1 MSHIL
6 IPVAYGELIDK
17 LTILEIKH
25 ERLTDEAQRAN
36 VARELALLRQTWA
49 SDSKSTISI
58 DDLQAQLR
66 AINAK
71 LWDIEEGK
79 RAAERAQRFDAEFVR
94 LARAV
99 YQDND
104 QRARIKREINQRLG
118 SSLMEEK
125 SYGAYRVPD

>member
-25 ERLTDEAQRAN
+25 ERLTDEDQRAN

-49 SDSKSTISI
+49 SDSKSTIAI
-58 DDLQAQLR
+58 DDLHAQLR

-99 YQDND
+99 YLDND

-118 SSLMEEK
+118 SSLIEEK